1 MTVFSRIYQRNEWNG
16 VETRSG
22 PGSGDAATR
31 SLGVLLDFLVGYI
44 GVRSVVDAACGEG
57 YWQPP
62 LPGYVG
68 LDIAPEAIERARL
81 LHPDRE
87 YRVHDV
93 RKGCP
98 KADLVICRDAIQH
111 LSLADG
117 RAVVNAIR
125 HSGSRWFLGSTYIGG
140 ENVAIRTGDFY
151 CPDLEQ
157 RPFGLP
163 PAFLY
168 ARDGYDYNDGSRVR
182 DPRKMLGLWQL

>member
-1 MTVFSRIYQRNEWNG
+1 VSVFSRIYQANEWNG

-31 SLGVLLDFLVGYI
+31 NLGVLLDFLVGYI

-57 YWQPP
+57 YWQPD
-62 LPGYVG
+62 LPGYLG

-93 RKGCP
+93 RTGCP
-98 KADLVICRDAIQH
+98 TADLVICRDAIQH
-111 LSLADG
+111 LSLSHG
-117 RAVVNAIR
+117 RKVLDAIR
-125 HSGSRWFLGSTYIGG
+125 HSGSRWVLASTYIGG
-140 ENVAIRTGDFY
+140 ENVQIRTGEFY
-151 CPDLEQ
+151 CPDLEAA
-157 RPFGLP
+157 PFSLP

-168 ARDGYDYNDGSRVR
+168 ARDGFDYADGSAVR
-182 DPRKMLGLWQL
+182 DPRKMLGLWRL